1 MTLFLFAAALLLVLV
16 LYAVLRPLLGR
27 SPRVAAAVAAIVVA
41 GSTAL
46 YLQYGTPDA
55 LDPTMVRA
63 PETLAEA
70 RTQLERKLADSP
82 EDAEGWRLD
91 SVCLGLI
98 RGCGHGSPEQRSGPQ
113 LSQRPRHGKRGR
125 LTKGCLEVQ
134 LRRCRMAVGQR
145 HAALKVSAR
154 SMYSR
159 HHIILSDSFLH
170 LIARQRSRQSVTLG
184 RDSPAGK

>member
-1 MTLFLFAAALLLVLV
+1 MDEDGAD
-16 LYAVLRPLLGR
+16 LRESRGQPLDL
-27 SPRVAAAVAAIVVA
+27 SDA
-41 GSTAL
+41 G
-46 YLQYGTPDA
+46 D
-55 LDPTMVRA
+55 RA
-63 PETLAEA
+63 EDG
-70 RTQLERKLADSP
+70 ADYQADDDL
-82 EDAEGWRLD
+82 DAEGWRLD